1 MKLNILLIVLFVI
14 QAVHGQIPK
23 KYICNK
29 ANSAINIDGNLDE
42 SAWKIAEWSTDF
54 VDILGERGEKPKQK
68 TKIKM
73 LWDDNYLYIAAVL
86 EENHIWATL
95 KNRDDIIY
103 RDNDFEVFIDHDG
116 DGKMYYEVE
125 VNALNT
131 IMDLFMNKPY
141 QLGGKSDLTLDIE
154 DMKTGVKINGT
165 LNNPVDI
172 DTSWVVEIAIPFSEI
187 YKNKENKIKPA
198 INDFWRINFSRVE
211 WDTKVEQGKYVK
223 LDKPEHN
230 CVWSPQYIID
240 MHIPEKWGYVYF
252 IDKTQAKQDKSFWI
266 WLNLRNDYSDDN
278 IDKALDKIYNTGI
291 RNIMVNVST
300 DKLKKVVT
308 KAKKYN
314 INVYAWF
321 ITMNRRDLAKKH
333 PEWLS
338 VNRENKSLKEKKAY
352 VNDYKFLCPAIPKVR
367 NALKEK
373 IEELCKIP
381 GLKGIHLDY
390 IRYVDAILPVGL
402 WSKYGIVQDK
412 VYPQFDY
419 GYHPYM
425 RNKYKNKTGV
435 DPLHIKN
442 PTSDSTWSQFRLNQV
457 TEFILQIDS
466 LTQAYDKLLTAAVF
480 PTPEMSREMVY
491 QDWGKWPL
499 DLAFPMLYHNFYNK
513 DIEWIGRMVTEDVK
527 TSFPSTKIIAG
538 IFAPDLKNPGEITKA
553 VNVSLQNGVSGVSV
567 FGLNPLKDDNRW
579 EELKMTIKGIK
590 LR

>member
-1 MKLNILLIVLFVI
+1 MKLNILLIVLFIV
-14 QAVHGQIPK
+14 QATHGQIPN

-29 ANSAINIDGNLDE
+29 MNSAINIDGNLDE
-42 SAWKIAEWSTDF
+42 SSWKIAEWSNDF
-54 VDILGERGEKPKQK
+54 VDILGEGVEKPKFK

-86 EENHIWATL
+86 EEKDIWATL

-103 RDNDFEVFIDHDG
+103 RDNDFEVFIDQDG
-116 DGKMYYEVE
+116 DGKKYYEVE

-141 QLGGKSDLTLDIE
+141 HLGGRSDLTMDIE
-154 DMKTGVKINGT
+154 DMKTAVKINGT

-172 DTSWVVEIAIPFSEI
+172 DTSWVVEMAIPFYKI
-187 YKNKENKIKPA
+187 YENRENKVKPG

-211 WDTKVEQGKYVK
+211 WDTKLEQGKYVK
-223 LDKPEHN
+223 LDKPEYN
-230 CVWSPQYIID
+230 WVWSPQYIID
-240 MHIPEKWGYVYF
+240 MHRPEKWGYVYF
-252 IDKTQAKQDKSFWI
+252 IDKTRAKQDKSFWI
-266 WLNLRNDYSDDN
+266 WLNLKDDFSDDN
-278 IDKALDKIYNTGI
+278 IDKALAKIYGTGI
-291 RNIMVNVST
+291 RNIMVNTST
-300 DKLKKVVT
+300 DKLKKVVAQ
-308 KAKKYN
+308 AKKYD

-321 ITMNRRDLAKKH
+321 ITMNRRDLANKH
-333 PEWLS
+333 PDWLS

-352 VNDYKFLCPAIPKVR
+352 VNYYKFLCPAIPEVR
-367 NALKEK
+367 NALKKK
-373 IEELCKIP
+373 IEELCRIP

-402 WSKYGIVQDK
+402 WSKYDIVQDK

-425 RNKYKNKTGV
+425 RQKYKNKTGV
-435 DPLHIKN
+435 DPLHTMN
-442 PTSDSTWSQFRLNQV
+442 PTLDSSWSQFRLNQV
-457 TEFILQIDS
+457 TEFIFQIDS

-499 DLAFPMLYHNFYNK
+499 DLAFPMLYHNFYNE
-513 DIEWIGRMVTEDVK
+513 DIDWIGQMVNEDVK

-553 VNVSLQNGVSGVSV
+553 VKVSLQNGASGVSI
-567 FGLNPLKDDNRW
+567 FGLNPLEDDSRW
-579 EELKMTIKGIK
+579 EELKMVIISN
-590 LR
+590 